1 MEEIIRAF
9 GQAQQEQN
17 GYALAETISPVPPK
31 HDSGRLYAI
40 YRSVNAF
47 SVQNDL
53 RYALSDP
60 HLNKG
65 ETAAWV
71 DVYVAYWKAVGAILA
86 AEEAQNLGGREDQVK
101 GADWTRVYEA
111 WKDVLNAVR
120 RGYQTSKFDAWTIPC
135 LYVTSKYLRVFAI
148 KADDS
153 ARQQKKDIDHSKA
166 GFGDDMVDEEA
177 DNEKLEDAA
186 RQINSIFGLCLSDRA
201 PLEDSRKYG
210 VYYIASLL
218 FKMYFRL
225 NSISLSKNILRPIAV
240 AAGDMPPLEVFPK
253 SHQVTFNYYVGVVHF
268 LDEDYPK
275 AEEYL
280 SMAYDQALAFSTG
293 NIQLI
298 LTYLIP
304 IRLITSHKLPSSA
317 LLAQYPSLER
327 LFAPVCRCIK
337 RGDLAGFDA
346 ALQAGED
353 EFVKRRILLTLERG
367 RDICVRNVLRRVF
380 LAGGFE
386 PAKEGE
392 TITESVRRSRV
403 PIAEFTAALRLA
415 GEKDIDGEE
424 VECFIANMIYKNHMK
439 GYISRAHSMV
449 VLNKKGAFPGTG
461 V

>member
-1 MEEIIRAF
+1 MDGIVRAF
-9 GQAQQEQN
+9 AQAQEEQN
-17 GYALAETISPVPPK
+17 GYALAQTISPVPPNN
-31 HDSGRLYAI
+31 DSGRLYAI
-40 YRSVNAF
+40 YRSVNAY

-53 RYALSDP
+53 RYALNSP
-60 HLNKG
+60 HLDKG
-65 ETAAWV
+65 EVVAWV
-71 DVYVAYWKAVGAILA
+71 EVYVAYWKAVGAILA
-86 AEEAQNLGGREDQVK
+86 AEEAQNVGDHKED
-101 GADWTRVYEA
+101 GSSADWTRVYES
-111 WKDVLNAVR
+111 WKEVLNAVR

-148 KADDS
+148 KADNS
-153 ARQQKKDIDHSKA
+153 ARHKKDNNASGAI
-166 GFGDDMVDEEA
+166 FGDDMVEEEA
-177 DNEKLEDAA
+177 NNEKLEDAA

-218 FKMYFRL
+218 FKTYFRL

-240 AAGDMPPLEVFPK
+240 AAGDMPPLDVFPK

-280 SMAYDQALAFSTG
+280 SKAYDQALATSTG

-304 IRLITSHKLPSSA
+304 IRLITNHKLPSSA

-327 LFAPVCRCIK
+327 LFAPVCKCIK

-346 ALQAGED
+346 AIQAGED

-367 RDICVRNVLRRVF
+367 RDICVRNVFRKVF

-386 PAKEGE
+386 LAKEGE
-392 TITESVRRSRV
+392 ATSEPVRRVRI
-403 PIAEFTAALRLA
+403 PIDEFTAGLRLA
-415 GEKDIDGEE
+415 GEKDIDRDE
-424 VECFIANMIYKNHMK
+424 VECFLANMIYKNHMK
-439 GYISRAHSMV
+439 GYISRAHAMV